1 MKYLT
6 ICDDQ
11 FDTRGF
17 LWVRE
22 HYKGTEQS
30 VRSIQIS
37 DCIANFLIKQF
48 GEKHY
53 KLEGVW
59 IINVHK

>member
-6 ICDDQ
+6 ICDDM
-11 FDTRGF
+11 FGGKGF
-17 LWVRE
+17 LWVRK
-22 HYKGTEQS
+22 HYDETELS
-30 VRSIQIS
+30 VRSIQIN
-37 DCIANFLIKQF
+37 DRMANFLIRQF
-48 GEKHY
+48 GEKHN